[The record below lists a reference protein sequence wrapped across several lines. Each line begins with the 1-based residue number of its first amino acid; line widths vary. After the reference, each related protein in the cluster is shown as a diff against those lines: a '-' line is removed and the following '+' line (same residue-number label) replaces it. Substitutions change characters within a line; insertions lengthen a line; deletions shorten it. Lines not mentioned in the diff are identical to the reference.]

1 MKEQVLARAQRFWK
15 GFLAFTPGQKAV
27 TIAAILAITVG
38 GYLFSSWA
46 SRPSY
51 GPLFTNLAPTDASA
65 IIDKLNANKTPYQLA
80 ANGTEILVPTSQV
93 YPLRLTM
100 SSAGLPSSGNTGYS
114 LLDKQGFT
122 TSQFVQ
128 QVDYQRA
135 VEGELGNT
143 IKSITGITAAAV
155 HLAIPQQSVFS
166 DGSQKP
172 TASVL
177 ITTQPGSTITT
188 NQVQSIVNLVSSSVP
203 GLAAD
208 QVSVSDS
215 TGKVL
220 SAAGTG
226 LTTGSTDTQNT
237 ATQAYEQ
244 SLTTKAQAM
253 LDQVLGA
260 GNAIVTLNANL
271 SFDKNSILAT
281 SYAAA
286 SGVSPLV
293 VNNTSEAYGGNA
305 GASGGPLGANSVSP
319 SASSS
324 ANTSGSASAS
334 SSASGNYVR
343 TSTNQQNTVNSIIT
357 NTVTAPG
364 DLKNLTVSVVL
375 NKAAAAGVNLTDVQ
389 NQVSNA
395 VGFSAKRGDTISVS
409 SQTFNTTAATA
420 AAAAAAKAAKDA
432 AAAKSSAALISMI
445 KTGGLVVL
453 VLAIVII
460 TVIANKRRKRP
471 EEPDDLDIF
480 LSTLRDDP
488 DSLPP
493 APEDIIPG
501 PTKEARLGVA
511 RQAKLAEMAENDP
524 QEVARLLR
532 SWLNAK
538 DA

>member
-1 MKEQVLARAQRFWK
+1 MKDQVLARAQRFWK

-27 TIAAILAITVG
+27 TIAAILALTVG

-46 SRPSY
+46 SKPSY

-65 IIDKLNANKTPYQLA
+65 IIDKLNASKTPYQLA
-80 ANGTEILVPTSQV
+80 ANGTEILVPSKQV
-93 YPLRLTM
+93 YALRLTM

-114 LLDKQGFT
+114 LLDKEGIT

-135 VEGELGNT
+135 LEGELDNT
-143 IKSITGITAAAV
+143 IKSIDGITNAAV
-155 HLAIPQQSVFS
+155 HLAIPQQSVFA
-166 DGSQKP
+166 DGTQKP

-177 ITTQPGSTITT
+177 ITTQPGSQITST
-188 NQVQSIVNLVSSSVP
+188 QVQSIVNLVSSSVP

-226 LTTGSTDTQNT
+226 ITAGSTDTQNT

-244 SLTTKAQAM
+244 ALTTKAQAM

-271 SFDKNSILAT
+271 DFDKSSITQT
-281 SYAAA
+281 SYSAP
-286 SGVSPLV
+286 SGVPPLV
-293 VNNTSEAYGGNA
+293 ENNTGETYGN
-305 GASGGPLGANSVSP
+305 GASATGGPLGANTVSP
-319 SASSS
+319 SAG
-324 ANTSGSASAS
+324 ASASAS
-334 SSASGNYVR
+334 SSASGNYVK
-343 TSTNQQNTVNSIIT
+343 TTTNQQNAVDTTTT
-357 NTVTAPG
+357 NTVTTPG
-364 DLKNLTVSVVL
+364 DLKNLTVSVVV

-389 NQVSNA
+389 SQVSNA
-395 VGFSAKRGDTISVS
+395 VGLNTKRGDSISVT
-409 SQTFNTTAATA
+409 SQPFDTSAAKA

-432 AAAKSSAALISMI
+432 AAAKSSAALISMV

-453 VLAIVII
+453 VLIIIIV
-460 TVIANKRRKRP
+460 TVIANKRRKKP
-471 EEPDDLDIF
+471 EEPDDLDVF

-501 PTKEARLGVA
+501 PSKEARLGAA
-511 RQAKLAEMAENDP
+511 RQAKLAEMADNDP